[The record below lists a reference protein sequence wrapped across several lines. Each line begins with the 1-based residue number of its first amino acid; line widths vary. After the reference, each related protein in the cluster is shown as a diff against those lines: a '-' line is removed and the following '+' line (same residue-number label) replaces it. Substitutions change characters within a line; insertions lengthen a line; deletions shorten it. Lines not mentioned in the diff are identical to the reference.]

1 MQAQSRLAAAA
12 SGGGG
17 GGSGISGS
25 GGISRLG
32 GGAGEEHE
40 AVVRELTR
48 GHELTAR
55 LRAEALRALRGQGQ
69 AEATATFIL
78 GEVSRAFTVCLSIM
92 ANTSPSA
99 SPPRPDETPPPA
111 DSAAV
116 SVGAVA
122 PPPPPRAGREDN
134 VPRKRLLTASPYD
147 DGYQWRKYGQK
158 KINNTNFPRNYYRC
172 SYHRERRCPAQKH
185 VQQRDGDDVP
195 ALHVVVYT
203 HEHTCLQG
211 APAELPDAA
220 TNGGAAPASPDY
232 FPAGGETPSSL
243 RRFRA
248 GGGGGG
254 QPQFVDHRA
263 AMEERERQVLVS
275 SLARVLQGR
284 QCYDDDDDTDV
295 ASLGAVHARA
305 PAAAAP
311 VAASSSSSGPVDAA
325 GEELDVMDY
334 DMTDALFWGPFGTDS
349 NSYDGK
355 PDVDTLF

>member
-17 GGSGISGS
+17 T
-25 GGISRLG
+25 
-32 GGAGEEHE
+32 GAV
-40 AVVRELTR
+40 AFR
-48 GHELTAR
+48 HELTTL
-55 LRAEALRALRGQGQ
+55 LRVLRGQGQ
-69 AEATATFIL
+69 GQVEATTTFIL

-92 ANTSPSA
+92 ASASPSA
-99 SPPRPDETPPPA
+99 SPPQPDETPPA
-111 DSAAV
+111 DSAV
-116 SVGAVA
+116 S
-122 PPPPPRAGREDN
+122 PPPPRAAREDN

-158 KINNTNFPRNYYRC
+158 KINNTNFPRSYYRC

-203 HEHTCLQG
+203 HEHTG
-211 APAELPDAA
+211 RPP
-220 TNGGAAPASPDY
+220 S
-232 FPAGGETPSSL
+232 FPTRRRTTPSSL
-243 RRFRA
+243 RRLRGV
-248 GGGGGG
+248 GGGGL

-284 QCYDDDDDTDV
+284 QCYDDDDDDDTDV

-349 NSYDGK
+349 NSYDGNLTSTRCF
-355 PDVDTLF
+355 DLIN

>member
-12 SGGGG
+12 SGG

-92 ANTSPSA
+92 ASASPSA
-99 SPPRPDETPPPA
+99 SPPQPDETPPA
-111 DSAAV
+111 DSAV
-116 SVGAVA
+116 S
-122 PPPPPRAGREDN
+122 PPPPRAAREDN

-158 KINNTNFPRNYYRC
+158 KINNTNFPRSYYRC

-220 TNGGAAPASPDY
+220 TNGGAAAAASPDY

-243 RRFRA
+243 RRLRGV
-248 GGGGGG
+248 GGGGL

-284 QCYDDDDDTDV
+284 QCYDDDTDV

-305 PAAAAP
+305 PAAAAAAP

-349 NSYDGK
+349 NSYDGNLTSTRCF
-355 PDVDTLF
+355 DLIN

>member
-12 SGGGG
+12 SGG

-92 ANTSPSA
+92 ASASPSA
-99 SPPRPDETPPPA
+99 SPPQPDETPPA
-111 DSAAV
+111 DSAV
-116 SVGAVA
+116 S
-122 PPPPPRAGREDN
+122 PPPPRAAREDN

-158 KINNTNFPRNYYRC
+158 KINNTNFPRSYYRC

-220 TNGGAAPASPDY
+220 TNGGAAAAASPDY

-243 RRFRA
+243 RRLRGV
-248 GGGGGG
+248 GGGGL

-284 QCYDDDDDTDV
+284 QCYDDDDDDDTDV

-349 NSYDGK
+349 NSYDGNLTSTRCF
-355 PDVDTLF
+355 DLIN